1 MEFELKFIKK
11 YAKVWMFLVLVIL
24 AAALNGVFGW
34 TDILANPESLPA
46 LRQALRDNLPK
57 AMLIYTALTI
67 AGCVALAL
75 PGVVFA
81 VAAGVLFGPLW
92 GTAACSVATTLGACL
107 AFLAGRYFL
116 RDAVK
121 PLVMKNK
128 YIRRFFFE
136 ESGKSGVFLLML
148 TRLVPIFPY
157 NLQNF
162 AYGVTDIDFGSYALY
177 SFVFML
183 PGTAAYVIAAAGVSD
198 SRNRVLYLG
207 VAVALLLAVTGAS
220 LYLKRRGVDKEP
232 PGDLSE
238 PPGAEGDVSHEG
250 ISPVE

>member
-1 MEFELKFIKK
+1 
-11 YAKVWMFLVLVIL
+11 VIL
-24 AAALNGVFGW
+24 APALNGIFGW

-75 PGVVFA
+75 QGVVFA
-81 VAAGVLFGPLW
+81 NAAGVLFGPLW
-92 GTAACSVATTLGACL
+92 GTVACSAATTAGACL
-107 AFLAGRYFL
+107 AFLVGRYFL

-136 ESGKSGVFLLML
+136 ESGKSDIFLLAL

-162 AYGVTDIDFGSYALY
+162 AYGVTDIGFGPYALY

-183 PGTAAYVIAAAGVSD
+183 PGTAVYVVAAAGVSD

-207 VAVALLLAVTGAS
+207 VAAVLLLAVAGAS
-220 LYLKRRGVDKEP
+220 LRLRKRGVDSTSSK
-232 PGDLSE
+232 D
-238 PPGAEGDVSHEG
+238 
-250 ISPVE
+250 